1 MPVKYEITPSGA
13 RSRSAEDLLAD
24 KHVRSEMRKTFA
36 AFDAITKKTSHR
48 YDLTGL
54 PMKLKIKGE
63 LLLEQILLEREQ
75 KI

>member
-36 AFDAITKKTSHR
+36 AFDAITKKQDVER
-48 YDLTGL
+48 DLQTKTISGKET
-54 PMKLKIKGE
+54 KLSA
-63 LLLEQILLEREQ
+63 
-75 KI
+75 